1 MRSKAVVKGAKVRRA
16 RKMNPVVKGL
26 LIVALIYVAGN
37 MIATCVKLQLQR
49 SEKKSALD
57 EEQQKISMQT
67 VYNEELTDVL
77 NGKTDIEYVEKIAR
91 EKGYVSQGERVYENI
106 TDE

>member
-1 MRSKAVVKGAKVRRA
+1 
-16 RKMNPVVKGL
+16 MNPVVKGL

-37 MIATCVKLQLQR
+37 MIATSVKLQLQL

-77 NGKTDIEYVEKIAR
+77 DGKIDIEYVEKIAR